1 MIRATDT
8 AVSLVTRHG
17 KYEFGYRDMR
27 SPILAPPY
35 IMATINFSYS
45 FFNTVR
51 LRLLDR
57 VQILFGHLAKIRS

>member
-17 KYEFGYRDMR
+17 KYEFGCRDMR